1 MVDLSVMSLKKRL
14 EQERALIPRVAQI
27 WQVPEQ
33 GQNDW
38 NTLTLIIK
46 SMQNEHVARSVWEAL
61 APDERLCLFY
71 LLESGDPA
79 KAKGIT
85 LESLGKQ
92 TRLPSGKVEE
102 AVESLR
108 TRWYLVERTTPSVLS
123 SAKSKSSRQAPVA
136 EQVILPYRECFEPLW
151 QIGQEIFQRDED
163 RSILSLERLVE
174 TYTGDQLYHLAML
187 CHVPMY
193 YGMYPYNAFAS
204 SSTSVLQ
211 EIHHRIAEA
220 LSHPPMPFELLNQLE
235 PLTQEIFFLLCEQG
249 GKVQMTEVRS
259 YIAART
265 QAQGAFLSVI
275 SMLESCALAFD
286 TFTGDGT
293 RWLFT
298 PAELLTRVEHE
309 VQERAE
315 EEQRFVFCPGDETE
329 AGQESQPLLLYDLAA
344 VIGISTQMIIEPTKD
359 GRVPKRLRGKIR
371 PLLHGRARIG
381 GDSLDDIYIDQI
393 FRTAHRMGLLEVAAP
408 AEEEKRRYLRGPR
421 LGSWSDLGPIEQAQA
436 FLHWWRTTPHWADVR
451 SDDKLLYSSTID
463 HEQLL
468 NQLKHCVPE
477 RWYRME
483 VLFYALF
490 RERPLPFFPSY
501 TQAFVRPTPLRSQW
515 EIWMEREAETYRGPL
530 TSFLSELGIVSVKQQ
545 PQAAQEGTEDLFC
558 ITAFGAAV
566 LETIPV
572 PPDPPTQA
580 VEQPALILQPNF
592 EVLVMSFDTRL
603 VYQLLPTAELLG
615 IGRVSTFRLT
625 QSALLTG
632 LRNGVHLEELLTFLA
647 AHTPQ
652 KTLPQN
658 VVYTLKD
665 WAKTYREFRL
675 SEAFLIET
683 PENETA
689 DSLRRLLG
697 NLPLELRQIEPG
709 NFLVLPRT
717 HLTFGDLRKRLRK
730 AGIEVQGE
738 PLSV

>member
-1 MVDLSVMSLKKRL
+1 
-14 EQERALIPRVAQI
+14 
-27 WQVPEQ
+27 
-33 GQNDW
+33 
-38 NTLTLIIK
+38 
-46 SMQNEHVARSVWEAL
+46 
-61 APDERLCLFY
+61 
-71 LLESGDPA
+71 
-79 KAKGIT
+79 
-85 LESLGKQ
+85 
-92 TRLPSGKVEE
+92 
-102 AVESLR
+102 
-108 TRWYLVERTTPSVLS
+108 
-123 SAKSKSSRQAPVA
+123 
-136 EQVILPYRECFEPLW
+136 
-151 QIGQEIFQRDED
+151 
-163 RSILSLERLVE
+163 
-174 TYTGDQLYHLAML
+174 
-187 CHVPMY
+187 
-193 YGMYPYNAFAS
+193 
-204 SSTSVLQ
+204 
-211 EIHHRIAEA
+211 
-220 LSHPPMPFELLNQLE
+220 
-235 PLTQEIFFLLCEQG
+235 LTQEVFFWLCEQG

-259 YIAART
+259 HVTART
-265 QAQGAFLSVI
+265 QTQGAFLSVI
-275 SMLESCALAFD
+275 STLESCALAFD

-298 PAELLTRVEHE
+298 PADLLTRVEHE

-315 EEQRFVFCPGDETE
+315 EEQRFVFCPVDETE
-329 AGQESQPLLLYDLAA
+329 VGHESQPLLLYDLAT

-359 GRVPKRLRGKIR
+359 NRLPKRLRGKIR
-371 PLLHGRARIG
+371 PLLHGRARLG
-381 GDSLDDIYIDQI
+381 GDSWDDIYMDQI
-393 FRTAHRMGLLEVAAP
+393 FRTAHRMGLLELAAP
-408 AEEEKRRYLRGPR
+408 AEEEKRRYLRGPK
-421 LGSWSDLGPIEQAQA
+421 LGSWSDLSPREQAQA
-436 FLHWWRTTPHWADVR
+436 FLQWWRATPNWADLR
-451 SDDKLLYSSTID
+451 SDGKLLYSSTTD

-490 RERPLPFFPSY
+490 RERPLPLFNSY
-501 TQAFVRPTPLRSQW
+501 TTEFIRPVPLRSQR
-515 EIWMEREAETYRGPL
+515 EIWMEGEAETYRGPL

-545 PQAAQEGTEDLFC
+545 PLAEQEGTEDLFC

-566 LETIPV
+566 LGSIPV
-572 PPDPPTQA
+572 PSDPSAQA
-580 VEQPALILQPNF
+580 TEQPTLILQPNF
-592 EVLVMSFDTRL
+592 EVLVMPFDTRL
-603 VYQLLPTAELLG
+603 VYQLLPTAEPLG

-665 WAKTYREFRL
+665 WAKTYREFHL

-697 NLPLELRQIEPG
+697 NLPIELRQIELG
-709 NFLVLPRT
+709 SFLVLPKT

-730 AGIEVQGE
+730 AGIEIRGE